1 MIGSI
6 KIFAAIVLVA
16 FVGSIFA
23 FVLTLYLQRIPGF
36 SPLMTGLAFLPSGL
50 GGVFGG
56 QLANRAARCLGVRRA
71 ALLGLGLIIVGA
83 IVLTRIEA
91 AGGAV
96 RVITGY
102 LIASVG
108 VVCTLVLMSTT
119 AMASL
124 QADLQGLAAG
134 LLTTFQQVGAALGTS
149 LASVVASTVARAIGG
164 AQLWPPRQGTRRR
177 CTWLWRSQCWQ
188 AHSGCCIFSPL
199 FQVCIVDMVTSRA
212 SIADPWLLSS
222 IIGRTMPQSCPL
234 PRVVPIDDE
243 PHVLAP
249 GEVQQLARGGSRG
262 CVIHIKRTGWTRR
275 GIGLI
280 LLSNDINGQQDRSR
294 LREAHQ
300 RRLVPWNVSA
310 RLNEFDA
317 RQ

>member
-164 AQLWPPRQGTRRR
+164 APTLAATTGY
-177 CTWLWRSQCWQ
+177 Q
-188 AHSGCCIFSPL
+188 AAL
-199 FQVCIVDMVTSRA
+199 YLA
-212 SIADPWLLSS
+212 LALA
-222 IIGRTMPQSCPL
+222 
-234 PRVVPIDDE
+234 
-243 PHVLAP
+243 VLASAFGLLHLQPSVP
-249 GEVQQLARGGSRG
+249 GMHRRHG
-262 CVIHIKRTGWTRR
+262 HIMRKYC
-275 GIGLI
+275 
-280 LLSNDINGQQDRSR
+280 
-294 LREAHQ
+294 
-300 RRLVPWNVSA
+300 
-310 RLNEFDA
+310 
-317 RQ
+317 